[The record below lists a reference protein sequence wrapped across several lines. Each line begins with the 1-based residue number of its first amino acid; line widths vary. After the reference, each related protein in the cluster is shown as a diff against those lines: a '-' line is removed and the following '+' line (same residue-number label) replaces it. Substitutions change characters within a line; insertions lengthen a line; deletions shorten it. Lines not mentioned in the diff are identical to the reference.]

1 MDIISKGDLS
11 ITNYEG
17 KMVLSFQGPSLVDYV
32 GELSVQ
38 KSTRESSV
46 MASPI
51 YLRLKYSA
59 FIVTRGAVRL
69 TLLWMNSSIVK
80 VGENLFFETMSKIED
95 KMA

>member
-1 MDIISKGDLS
+1 
-11 ITNYEG
+11 
-17 KMVLSFQGPSLVDYV
+17 
-32 GELSVQ
+32 
-38 KSTRESSV
+38 

-59 FIVTRGAVRL
+59 FIVTRCAVRL